1 MEKVEISTIIQN
13 DLKAFPWFKLLGFNP
28 SGLEVYYFDEYHGDL
43 WKRYVGIDDGI
54 GLYHMGRL
62 TEYNE
67 LIKDKNVQ

>member
-1 MEKVEISTIIQN
+1 MEKVEMSTIIQN

-28 SGLEVYYFDEYHGDL
+28 SSLEVYYFDGYHGDL
-43 WKRYVGIDDGI
+43 WKRYVGMEDF
-54 GLYHMGRL
+54 GLLHVGRL

>member
-13 DLKAFPWFKLLGFNP
+13 DLKAFPWLKLLGFNP
-28 SGLEVYYFDEYHGDL
+28 RKLEAYYFDKYHGDL
-43 WKRYVGIDDGI
+43 WKRYTNMDGF
-54 GLYHMGRL
+54 GLLHVGRL